1 MLSTN
6 HFLTDDDVKKEE
18 KKERDDVKSF
28 KCSVIICT
36 Y

>member
-18 KKERDDVKSF
+18 KKERDDVSP
-28 KCSVIICT
+28 SNAQS
-36 Y
+36 